1 MNPNVLTA
9 AISAGAAVLTAV
21 IALVLN
27 HRTFAMLDN
36 RIGDTNRRIDD
47 TSSSI
52 GRRLDDTN
60 RRIDDT
66 STGIGRRLDD
76 TNTGIGRRLDDQNKR
91 LDTVSQDLREMRTD
105 LKQFFQIQA
114 DLDKRLGRIED
125 KLGIPPR

>member
-21 IALVLN
+21 IALLLN

-36 RIGDTNRRIDD
+36 RISDTNRRIDD

-60 RRIDDT
+60 
-66 STGIGRRLDD
+66 TGIGRRLDD

-91 LDTVSQDLREMRTD
+91 LDTMSQDLREMRTD

>member
-21 IALVLN
+21 IALVPN
-27 HRTFAMLDN
+27 YHTFAMLDN
-36 RIGDTNRRIDD
+36 RISDTNPRIDD
-47 TSSSI
+47 TSSGI
-52 GRRLDDTN
+52 G

-66 STGIGRRLDD
+66 NS
-76 TNTGIGRRLDDQNKR
+76 GIGRRLDDQNKR
-91 LDTVSQDLREMRTD
+91 LDTLSQDLREMRTD

>member
-36 RIGDTNRRIDD
+36 RISDTNRRIDD

-76 TNTGIGRRLDDQNKR
+76 QNKR
-91 LDTVSQDLREMRTD
+91 FDTMSQDLREMRTD